1 MFLTVAVEIFE
12 SEFNNCRS
20 TVIELV
26 ESADLDACLLA
37 IRVAGS
43 FNVLYPGDVEK
54 LQAAT
59 QKAWREVLTNIKATS
74 PSVIASEKLS
84 KLAYYVHV
92 FVDQQFTDV
101 IPLITAALKDE
112 HQGIALSYLRTLLK
126 LAADYFVKR
135 WCKSCHE

>member
-1 MFLTVAVEIFE
+1 
-12 SEFNNCRS
+12 
-20 TVIELV
+20 
-26 ESADLDACLLA
+26 
-37 IRVAGS
+37 
-43 FNVLYPGDVEK
+43 VLYPGDVEK

-84 KLAYYVHV
+84 KLAYYGSSSSSLSLAVHILTQIHFFVVHV

-126 LAADYFVKR
+126 LAAD
-135 WCKSCHE
+135 C